1 MLNLKQKK
9 LTLTILLALFGLAYF
24 SGLSSWEINV
34 WLRNYIAIA
43 PLQILA
49 LLYVYFYWKRR
60 RIKNLIIK

>member
-1 MLNLKQKK
+1 MLNLKPKK

-24 SGLSSWEINV
+24 SSLSNWEINV

-60 RIKNLIIK
+60 RIKNPIVK